1 MQHPNTTPELVHQE
15 VCSKM
20 ESKIYLN
27 EKEMTAVINVFR
39 VYEVNFRAGLM
50 RAEVK
55 MSDVEISRHS
65 NILKYCSI

>member
-1 MQHPNTTPELVHQE
+1 M
-15 VCSKM
+15 K
-20 ESKIYLN
+20 SKIYLN

-55 MSDVEISRHS
+55 MSDVEFSRHS
-65 NILKYCSI
+65 NILKYSSI

>member
-1 MQHPNTTPELVHQE
+1 MQYPNTTPELVHQE
-15 VCSKM
+15 VCSEMK
-20 ESKIYLN
+20 SKIYLN

-55 MSDVEISRHS
+55 ISDLEFSRSS
-65 NILKYCSI
+65 NILKYSSI